1 VREAVGRPNE
11 LLYSAATGRHA
22 ALKQRGKPA
31 AIYERRSSGAFT
43 ATPVYSGKPG
53 NAAQKAGMDGH
64 PLRPRS
70 RPLLVKLGEGAV
82 ADEEL
87 LDNDVIIGYDREGRV
102 VYVEVLDASKKGL
115 ISALAEL
122 AKARA
127 VEHPPP
133 RK

>member
-22 ALKQRGKPA
+22 ALKRRGKPA
-31 AIYERRSSGAFT
+31 AIYERRSSEAFT

-64 PLRPRS
+64 RYDPEADA
-70 RPLLVKLGEGAV
+70 LLVKLREGAV

-87 LDNDVIIGYDREGRV
+87 LDNDAAVGYDREGRV
-102 VYVEVLDASKKGL
+102 VHVKVLDAPKKGL
-115 ISALAEL
+115 ISAPAEL
-122 AKARA
+122 AKASA
-127 VEHPPP
+127 VERPPP

>member
-53 NAAQKAGMDGH
+53 NVAQRAGMDGH
-64 PLRPRS
+64 RYDPEADALV
-70 RPLLVKLGEGAV
+70 VKLGEGAV

-87 LDNDVIIGYDREGRV
+87 LDNDAAVGYDREGRV

-115 ISALAEL
+115 ASALAEL

-127 VEHPPP
+127 VERPPP